1 MEYGHNIATVQLL
14 LWAGPCIPLATTDPM
29 IVVAYMT
36 GPDSRLDSRHVAM
49 QLGSGLTTMLQ
60 IANATCILQQH
71 VTEFM
76 VQGTGKYKK
85 INLG

>member
-1 MEYGHNIATVQLL
+1 
-14 LWAGPCIPLATTDPM
+14 
-29 IVVAYMT
+29 MT

-60 IANATCILQQH
+60 IANTTCILQQH

-76 VQGTGKYKK
+76 VQGGFFNAKSAKYKK
-85 INLG
+85 VNLG